1 MQYND
6 VSHTGRAYAAFKVLL
21 SFALAAMLASFAW
34 PHADAFAVDISQKDE
49 LQAQAD
55 DLFARIDAL
64 QTELEQA
71 EEDYATALA
80 RHSVAVAAKEEAQA
94 RIDAAVIRTSEVQR
108 QLSERAI
115 EMYKGGGDTPLI
127 EVMLGSASFEE
138 FIASFDMFSRV
149 ASRDASLVQEAKDLR
164 TEAEAARAEF
174 EKQAQRAE
182 DEMRMAE
189 TLKEEI
195 LVDQADL
202 QAQVDSITADIA
214 EIEAE
219 IELQAEAAAAAAAAS
234 QYSAD
239 YVFTPSPAAPVV
251 DAVGS
256 DETSSI
262 TTNSSGSNPM
272 GTIFANPCPSA
283 VTSSGYG
290 WRDFDNSFH
299 KGTDMAA
306 PMGSPYY
313 AAESGTVLI
322 AGYSVS
328 AGNWIVISHGNGLVT
343 KYMHSSALH
352 VKAGDRVQRGQHI
365 GDVGSTGYSTGPHLH
380 FQVELNGVAVCPY
393 DYL

>member
-1 MQYND
+1 MQHTH
-6 VSHTGRAYAAFKVLL
+6 VTHTGRLRAASRIVF
-21 SFALAAMLASFAW
+21 SFALAVSLLLFAW
-34 PHADAFAVDISQKDE
+34 PQANAFAVDISQKDA
-49 LQAQAD
+49 LQAEAD

-64 QTELEQA
+64 QTDLEQA
-71 EEDYATALA
+71 EEDYAVALA
-80 RHSVAVAAKEEAQA
+80 QHDEAVQAMNEAQV
-94 RIDAAVIRTSEVQR
+94 RIDAAAARTVEVQQR
-108 QLSERAI
+108 LGERAV

-127 EVMLGSASFEE
+127 EVMLGSATFEE
-138 FIASFDMFSRV
+138 FVASFDMFSRV

-164 TEAEAARAEF
+164 AEAEAARAEF
-174 EKQAQRAE
+174 ERQAQRAE
-182 DEMRMAE
+182 DEMRTAE
-189 TLKEEI
+189 ALKAEI
-195 LVDQADL
+195 AANQADL

-239 YVFTPSPAAPVV
+239 YVYTPAPASPIVDSVGGTGTAA
-251 DAVGS
+251 
-256 DETSSI
+256 SS
-262 TTNSSGSNPM
+262 NSS

-290 WRDFDNSFH
+290 WRAFDNTFH

-306 PMGSPYY
+306 PTGSPYY

-322 AGYSVS
+322 AGWSNS
-328 AGNWIVISHGNGLVT
+328 AGYWIVISHGGGLVT

-352 VKAGDRVQRGQHI
+352 VKAGDRVERGQHI

-380 FQVELNGVAVCPY
+380 FQVEVNGVAVCPY

>member
-1 MQYND
+1 
-6 VSHTGRAYAAFKVLL
+6 
-21 SFALAAMLASFAW
+21 MLALFAW
-34 PHADAFAVDISQKDE
+34 PHTSAFGVDISQKDT
-49 LQAQAD
+49 LQAEAD

-80 RHSVAVAAKEEAQA
+80 RYSVAVAAMDEAQA
-94 RIDAAVIRTSEVQR
+94 RIDAAAVRTAEVQER
-108 QLSERAI
+108 LGERAI

-127 EVMLGSASFEE
+127 EVMLGSATFEE
-138 FIASFDMFSRV
+138 FVASFDMFSRV
-149 ASRDASLVQEAKDLR
+149 ANRDALLVQEAKDLR
-164 TEAEAARAEF
+164 AEAEAARSEF

-182 DEMRMAE
+182 DEMHMAE
-189 TLKEEI
+189 VLKEEI
-195 LVDQADL
+195 AVNQADL
-202 QAQVDSITADIA
+202 QAQVDSITAEIA

-234 QYSAD
+234 RYSAE
-239 YVFTPSPAAPVV
+239 YVYTPAPVAPVV
-251 DAVGS
+251 DSVGES
-256 DETSSI
+256 GGGAANGSNVS
-262 TTNSSGSNPM
+262 NSSNA
-272 GTIFANPCPSA
+272 IFANPCPAA

-290 WRDFDNSFH
+290 WRSFDNSFH

-322 AGYSVS
+322 AGFSVS
-328 AGNWIVISHGNGLVT
+328 AGNWIVISHGSGLVT
-343 KYMHSSALH
+343 KYMHSSVLH

-380 FQVELNGVAVCPY
+380 FQVEVNGEAVCPY